1 MDNQTPTPN
10 LTPPTENIS
19 TENPAVE
26 TPPQVYTAPH
36 IDNPPPKKSFL
47 TDKIILISIILLILL
62 GTGTYLALNSK
73 PQPQPVVSKATP
85 TPVPT
90 PTPDPTTNWKIYEN
104 TKYHYS
110 IKYPKEW
117 SIVEG
122 VSTNPE
128 KITFSSPTS
137 NMLDPKPALVS
148 VIAVN
153 KTEFNSDWV
162 NNYGPF
168 AYKTFD
174 KDDKV
179 FAIIAN
185 TYMEGAAASKE
196 IEQLA
201 KNTLEKMVSTFKFTE
216 SSPIP
221 ACRPRPACLDATP
234 RCLIPETA
242 DMCPKLVVCTQ
253 DAKLCPDGKTYVG
266 RQGLKCEFAPCPG
279 Q

>member
-1 MDNQTPTPN
+1 MDNQTPPIEQ
-10 LTPPTENIS
+10 TPPS
-19 TENPAVE
+19 
-26 TPPQVYTAPH
+26 QVYTAPH

-47 TDKIILISIILLILL
+47 TGKIILLIVLL
-62 GTGTYLALNSK
+62 IFFGLGGIYLALNSK
-73 PQPQPVVSKATP
+73 TLPAGRQAKPQPI
-85 TPVPT
+85 VPT
-90 PTPDPTTNWKIYEN
+90 STPSPAPTDQTANWKIYEN

-174 KDDKV
+174 KNDKV

-201 KNTLEKMVSTFKFTE
+201 KNTLEKMVSTFKFMET
-216 SSPIP
+216 SPTP
-221 ACRPRPACLDATP
+221 TCRPRPACLDATP
-234 RCLIPETA
+234 RCLIPETS
-242 DMCPKLVVCTQ
+242 DMCPKAVACTQ
-253 DAKLCPDGKTYVG
+253 DAKLCLDGSYVG
-266 RQGLKCEFAPCPG
+266 RTGPNCEFAACPG